1 MGIKP
6 HRHVGGIPNVNNG
19 SERKCIKPKILMT
32 NYSHFDYYM
41 TSVLHPRKP
50 RVCKH
55 SKAKY
60 NVTLLKQYTSN
71 MAAVDKM
78 T

>member
-1 MGIKP
+1 
-6 HRHVGGIPNVNNG
+6 
-19 SERKCIKPKILMT
+19 MT